1 MEELREEEAGWN
13 CNCREAM
20 NLLTLEHNI
29 FLYKELPKMTA
40 LKKQSIESNIPTWL
54 TLLLA
59 AACGVIVANLY
70 YAQPLV
76 GVISSSIGLS
86 ANSSGLIVTLTQ
98 IGYVVGLL
106 FIVPMGDIVENRK
119 LVVAS
124 LLLTGVALAITAMS
138 KQAVPFLAASFIIGI
153 GSVAAQVLV
162 PFASYLASDS
172 SRGRVVGNV
181 MSGLLLGIMLSRPLS
196 SLVADF
202 LGWHAVF
209 ALSAAAVIIL
219 AIVLSKVLP
228 ARKPM
233 TDTRYTALL
242 GSMWHLLRTTP
253 ILRRRAAYH
262 ACVFATFSLFWTTVP
277 LLLSGPIF
285 HFSQMNIALFAL
297 VGVTGAIAAPL
308 AGRLADRGW
317 TKPATGI
324 ALATV
329 ISSMLLPL
337 LIRTG
342 SITGIVVLV
351 VSAILLD
358 AGVSANL
365 VLGQR
370 ALFSLSPEIRSR
382 LNGLFMAIFFFGGAI
397 GSAIGG
403 WTYATGGWSAVLWI
417 GMVFP
422 IAAILYF
429 ATEKK

>member
-1 MEELREEEAGWN
+1 LSAS
-13 CNCREAM
+13 
-20 NLLTLEHNI
+20 
-29 FLYKELPKMTA
+29 
-40 LKKQSIESNIPTWL
+40 KKQTVEKHIPTWL
-54 TLLLA
+54 IMLLA
-59 AACGVIVANLY
+59 AACGIIVANLY

-86 ANSSGLIVTLTQ
+86 ANSSGFIVTLTQ

-106 FIVPMGDIVENRK
+106 FVVPMGDIIENKR
-119 LVVAS
+119 LIVVS
-124 LLLTGVALAITAMS
+124 LLLTAVALAITALS
-138 KQAVPFLAASFIIGI
+138 KQALPFLAASFVIGV

-162 PFASYLASDS
+162 PFASYLAPES

-181 MSGLLLGIMLSRPLS
+181 MSGLLLGIMLARPVS

-202 LGWHAVF
+202 FGWHAVF
-209 ALSAAAVIIL
+209 ALSAAAILIL
-219 AIVLSKVLP
+219 AIVLWKVLP
-228 ARKPM
+228 ARKPSL
-233 TDTRYTALL
+233 DTSYTALL

-277 LLLSGPIF
+277 LLLSSPIF
-285 HFSQMNIALFAL
+285 GFSQKEIALFAL
-297 VGVTGAIAAPL
+297 VGVAGAVAAPV

-324 ALATV
+324 ALVTV
-329 ISSMLLPL
+329 IISVLLPL
-337 LIRTG
+337 MIHTG
-342 SITGIVVLV
+342 SPIGVAVLV
-351 VSAILLD
+351 ISAILLD

-370 ALFSLSPEIRSR
+370 AIFSLNPEIRGR

-397 GSAIGG
+397 GSAVGG
-403 WTYATGGWSAVLWI
+403 WIYATGGWSGALWI
-417 GMVFP
+417 GMAFP
-422 IAAILYF
+422 IVAILYF

>member
-1 MEELREEEAGWN
+1 
-13 CNCREAM
+13 
-20 NLLTLEHNI
+20 
-29 FLYKELPKMTA
+29 MTTV
-40 LKKQSIESNIPTWL
+40 KKQTNEKNIPSWL
-54 TLLLA
+54 ILLLA
-59 AACGVIVANLY
+59 ASCGVIVANLY

-106 FIVPMGDIVENRK
+106 FIVPMGDIVENRR
-119 LVVAS
+119 LVVSS
-124 LLLTGVALAITAMS
+124 LVLTGVALAVTAVS
-138 KQAVPFLAASFIIGI
+138 KQAVPFLAASFVIGV

-181 MSGLLLGIMLSRPLS
+181 MSGLVLGIMLSRPLS
-196 SLVADF
+196 SLVAEF

-209 ALSAAAVIIL
+209 ALSSAAIIIL
-219 AIVLSKVLP
+219 AIVLLKVLP
-228 ARKPM
+228 QRKP
-233 TDTRYTALL
+233 TADTRYAALL

-262 ACVFATFSLFWTTVP
+262 AFVFASFSLFWTTVP
-277 LLLSGPIF
+277 LLLSGPVF
-285 HFSQMNIALFAL
+285 HFSQIDIALFAL
-297 VGVTGAIAAPL
+297 VGVAGAIAAPV

-317 TKPATGI
+317 TKQATGI
-324 ALATV
+324 ALGTV
-329 ISSMLLPL
+329 IISMLIPL
-337 LIRTG
+337 MIRTG
-342 SITGIVVLV
+342 SITGIVILV

-403 WTYATGGWSAVLWI
+403 WAYATGGWSAVLWI
-417 GMVFP
+417 GIAFP
-422 IAAILYF
+422 IAALLYF

>member
-1 MEELREEEAGWN
+1 
-13 CNCREAM
+13 
-20 NLLTLEHNI
+20 
-29 FLYKELPKMTA
+29 MTVS
-40 LKKQSIESNIPTWL
+40 KKQTIEKNIPSWL
-54 TLLLA
+54 IMLLA
-59 AACGVIVANLY
+59 AACGIIVANLY

-86 ANSSGLIVTLTQ
+86 ANSSGFIVTLTQ

-106 FIVPMGDIVENRK
+106 FVVPMGDIVENKR
-119 LVVAS
+119 LIVIS
-124 LLLTGVALAITAMS
+124 LLLTAVALAITAVS
-138 KQAVPFLAASFIIGI
+138 KQAVPFLAASFVIGL

-162 PFASYLASDS
+162 PFASYLASES

-181 MSGLLLGIMLSRPLS
+181 MSGLLLGIMLARPLS

-202 LGWHAVF
+202 FGWHAVF
-209 ALSAAAVIIL
+209 ALSAAAILIL
-219 AIVLSKVLP
+219 ALVLSKVLP
-228 ARKPM
+228 TRKPSS
-233 TDTRYTALL
+233 DTPYTALL

-277 LLLSGPIF
+277 LLLSSPVF
-285 HFSQMNIALFAL
+285 HFSQKGIALFAL
-297 VGVTGAIAAPL
+297 VGVAGAVAAPV

-317 TKPATGI
+317 TRPATGI
-324 ALATV
+324 ALVTVV
-329 ISSMLLPL
+329 ISVLLPL
-337 LIRTG
+337 MIHTG
-342 SITGIVVLV
+342 SPIGVAVLV

-370 ALFSLSPEIRSR
+370 VLFSLSPEIRSR

-403 WTYATGGWSAVLWI
+403 WIYATGGWSAALWI
-417 GMVFP
+417 GIAFP
-422 IAAILYF
+422 IMAILYF

>member
-1 MEELREEEAGWN
+1 
-13 CNCREAM
+13 
-20 NLLTLEHNI
+20 
-29 FLYKELPKMTA
+29 MTIA
-40 LKKQSIESNIPTWL
+40 KNQTVEKHISTWL
-54 TLLLA
+54 IMLLA
-59 AACGVIVANLY
+59 AACGIIVANLY

-86 ANSSGLIVTLTQ
+86 ANSTGLIVTLTQ

-106 FIVPMGDIVENRK
+106 FVVPMGDIVENKR
-119 LVVAS
+119 LIVIS
-124 LLLTGVALAITAMS
+124 LLLTAVALAITALS
-138 KQAVPFLAASFIIGI
+138 KQALPFLAASFVIGV

-162 PFASYLASDS
+162 PFASYLASES

-181 MSGLLLGIMLSRPLS
+181 MSGLLLGIMLARPVS

-202 LGWHAVF
+202 FGWHAVF
-209 ALSAAAVIIL
+209 ALSAAAILIL

-228 ARKPM
+228 ARKPSL
-233 TDTRYTALL
+233 DTTYTALL

-277 LLLSGPIF
+277 LLLSSPIF
-285 HFSQMNIALFAL
+285 GFSQKEIALFAL
-297 VGVTGAIAAPL
+297 VGVAGAVAAPV

-317 TKPATGI
+317 TRPATGI
-324 ALATV
+324 ALVTV
-329 ISSMLLPL
+329 IISVLLPL
-337 LIRTG
+337 LIQAG
-342 SITGIVVLV
+342 SPIGVAVLV
-351 VSAILLD
+351 ISAILLD

-370 ALFSLSPEIRSR
+370 AIFSLNPEFRSR

-403 WTYATGGWSAVLWI
+403 WIYATGGWSAALWI
-417 GMVFP
+417 GMAFP
-422 IAAILYF
+422 IVAILYF

>member
-1 MEELREEEAGWN
+1 
-13 CNCREAM
+13 
-20 NLLTLEHNI
+20 
-29 FLYKELPKMTA
+29 MTA
-40 LKKQSIESNIPTWL
+40 SKKQTIERNIPTWL
-54 TLLLA
+54 TVLLA
-59 AACGVIVANLY
+59 TACGIIVANLY

-86 ANSSGLIVTLTQ
+86 ESSSGFIVTLTQ

-106 FIVPMGDIVENRK
+106 FVVPMGDIVENKR
-119 LVVAS
+119 LIVIS
-124 LLLTGVALAITAMS
+124 LLLTAVALAITALS
-138 KQAVPFLAASFIIGI
+138 KQAFPFLAASFVIGV

-162 PFASYLASDS
+162 PFASYLASES

-181 MSGLLLGIMLSRPLS
+181 MSGLLLGIMLARPVS

-202 LGWHAVF
+202 FGWHAVF
-209 ALSAAAVIIL
+209 ALSAAAILIL
-219 AIVLSKVLP
+219 ALVLSKVLP
-228 ARKPM
+228 TRKPSL
-233 TDTRYTALL
+233 DTSYTALL

-277 LLLSGPIF
+277 LLLSSPIF
-285 HFSQMNIALFAL
+285 GFSQKEIALFAL
-297 VGVTGAIAAPL
+297 VGVAGAVAAPV

-317 TKPATGI
+317 TRPATGI
-324 ALATV
+324 ALVTVV
-329 ISSMLLPL
+329 ISVLLPL
-337 LIRTG
+337 IIRTG
-342 SITGIVVLV
+342 SPIGVAVLV

-370 ALFSLSPEIRSR
+370 VLFSLNPEIRSR

-403 WTYATGGWSAVLWI
+403 WIYATGGWSAALWI
-417 GMVFP
+417 GMAFP

>member
-1 MEELREEEAGWN
+1 
-13 CNCREAM
+13 
-20 NLLTLEHNI
+20 
-29 FLYKELPKMTA
+29 MTA
-40 LKKQSIESNIPTWL
+40 LKKQTIEKNISTWL

-106 FIVPMGDIVENRK
+106 FIVPMGDIVENRR
-119 LVVAS
+119 LVVGS
-124 LLLTGVALAITAMS
+124 LLLTGVALAITAIS
-138 KQAVPFLAASFIIGI
+138 KQAVPFLAASFVIGV

-285 HFSQMNIALFAL
+285 HFSQINIALFAL

-337 LIRTG
+337 MIRTG
-342 SITGIVVLV
+342 SITGIIVLV

-403 WTYATGGWSAVLWI
+403 WTYATGGWSAVIWI